1 MEKTLDVKDMLSNF
15 RVKVDDSDKSP
26 GWKFSES
33 EMRGI
38 PVRVELGP
46 KDIEAGQAVLVRRD
60 THEKIT
66 VAIDEIPAKVG
77 ELLETIQHDMFER
90 AKAHR
95 DAHTYNAHSLEEMKD
110 IADNKPGFIR
120 AMWCGC
126 QECED
131 KLKEEVGVTSRC
143 MPFKQEKLADTCVY
157 CGKPATKMVYW
168 GKAY

>member
-1 MEKTLDVKDMLSNF
+1 MTTRMIGAIIMVHGDNERSCSSAENVAPTQVVIVPIRQQQEGVLEKAREVEEVLSNF

-66 VAIDEIPAKVG
+66 VALSEIAEKVD
-77 ELLETIQHDMFER
+77 ELLKTIQHDMYER

-95 DAHTYNAHSLEEMKD
+95 DAHTYDAHNMEEMKD
-110 IADNKPGFIR
+110 IADNEAGLHPRNVVRLPG
-120 AMWCGC
+120 M
-126 QECED
+126 
-131 KLKEEVGVTSRC
+131 
-143 MPFKQEKLADTCVY
+143 
-157 CGKPATKMVYW
+157 
-168 GKAY
+168 